1 MRNKLTVILPI
12 SEEVPKTIEETKK
25 SILNQKDVDVDLIEI
40 FDDNFARAV
49 NTGVGRA
56 RTELC
61 CVVHDDVILPKDDI
75 LHFMVGAFAA
85 RVEGVEILE
94 ASATVPNWEKL
105 SLIEKYFR
113 AWENYKCN
121 IGEVLYTDEKCF
133 MFTKSFWKKIG
144 GLNEEF
150 KISCEDVDL
159 GLRMKERGYKVFN
172 CGIEVWHMHRHTSLE
187 GLLKRNRKLAYGQG
201 MIYRRYDI
209 SLGGF
214 RGKSLILPI
223 FLVAVAYSISVIK
236 IIGLKSLL
244 LTPLKVWD
252 NICCTINFW
261 KGFITKKQT
270 L

>member
-25 SILNQKDVDVDLIEI
+25 SILNQKDVNVDLIEI

-49 NTGVGRA
+49 NTGVRRA
-56 RTELC
+56 KTELC

-75 LHFMVGAFAA
+75 LHLMMSAFAA
-85 RVEGVEILE
+85 RVEGVEIVE
-94 ASATVPNWEKL
+94 ASATIPNWEKL
-105 SLIEKYFR
+105 SR
-113 AWENYKCN
+113 N

-150 KISCEDVDL
+150 KISCEDIDL

-187 GLLKRNRKLAYGQG
+187 GLLKRNRRLAYGQG
-201 MIYRRYDI
+201 MIYRRYGV

-214 RGKSLILPI
+214 RSKSLILPI
-223 FLVAVAYSISVIK
+223 FFINAFESV
-236 IIGLKSLL
+236 G
-244 LTPLKVWD
+244 
-252 NICCTINFW
+252 
-261 KGFITKKQT
+261 
-270 L
+270 